1 MFSNKMPEFPWN
13 EQCSPKQN
21 LNLHDMTNVHQTN
34 ISLHKMSKFTNINTW
49 NSMKWAVF
57 TTKKHMTSM
66 KWAMF
71 TKKAHDFSWNEQCS
85 QQKTHGL
92 PWNYQY
98 LPKNNTWPSMKWA
111 MFTKKT
117 HYLLWNAQCPTKK
130 THYFSWICMKW
141 PAKHWAIS
149 RAPGTRTNAI
159 SSAVEMG
166 WWAVSFVGFD
176 PMNIWRFLLYS

>member
-1 MFSNKMPEFPWN
+1 MS
-13 EQCSPKQN
+13 
-21 LNLHDMTNVHQTN
+21 NVHQ
-34 ISLHKMSKFTNINTW
+34 KNTW
-49 NSMKWAVF
+49 LFMKWAVF
-57 TTKKHMTSM
+57 TTKKRMTSM

-71 TKKAHDFSWNEQCS
+71 TKKTHDFSWNEQCS
-85 QQKTHGL
+85 QKKHMAFHEIINIYQKTTHDL
-92 PWNYQY
+92 PWNEPCSQKNT
-98 LPKNNTWPSMKWA
+98 LPFMKCT
-111 MFTKKT
+111 MSTK
-117 HYLLWNAQCPTKK
+117 KK

-176 PMNIWRFLLYS
+176 PMNIWRFLWNIRRYDIIIICI